1 MKVINILSGLSTL
14 LFVQSTTRF
23 IRSVTACV
31 VLILFVS
38 VGSLSAAGTGG
49 RKGSTEGTFVG
60 IGRDDQ
66 SHFLIKDL
74 DGRDHSFLLQSPDE
88 SVKPF
93 LDNPAKCKGRP
104 VKVYWVTKLTGDGL
118 TFVVVKVE

>member
-1 MKVINILSGLSTL
+1 MKVINILSGLSML
-14 LFVQSTTRF
+14 LFVQTTTRF

-60 IGRDDQ
+60 INREDQ
-66 SHFLIKDL
+66 SHFLIKDRE
-74 DGRDHSFLLQSPDE
+74 GRDHSFLLQSPDE

-93 LDNPAKCKGRP
+93 LDDPAKCKGRP